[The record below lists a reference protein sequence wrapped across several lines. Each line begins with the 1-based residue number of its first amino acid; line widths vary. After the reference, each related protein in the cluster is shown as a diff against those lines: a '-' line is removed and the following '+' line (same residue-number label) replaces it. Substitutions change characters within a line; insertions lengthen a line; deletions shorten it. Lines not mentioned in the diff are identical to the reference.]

1 MMPTR
6 RQLSW
11 GLLALAALP
20 AACASP
26 NPVLYTLDPVPGPVR
41 PGGPKT
47 VLLRDIAI
55 APYLDRKMIVRSSAG
70 FRIAVE
76 QNDWWGEPFAGM
88 LSRVLAAELEQR
100 LPGTTVLTAAGT
112 IDAPADARISINI
125 ARFDQAADGAVI
137 LAAQSDIGF
146 TSKTRPGVVA
156 TQRLSATPAGSGVA
170 AQVAAMSV
178 ALGALADRLAQTLAA
193 H

>member
-20 AACASP
+20 ASCASP
-26 NPVLYTLDPVPGPVR
+26 NPVLYTLDPVTGVAR

-55 APYLDRKMIVRSSAG
+55 APYLDRKMIVRSSSG

-112 IDAPADARISINI
+112 IDAPADAKISINI
-125 ARFDQAADGAVI
+125 ARFDQDADGTVI
-137 LAAQSDIGF
+137 LAAQSDITF
-146 TSKTRPGVVA
+146 TNAHRQAAIAGE
-156 TQRLSATPAGSGVA
+156 RLRAVPQGTGVA
-170 AQVAAMSV
+170 AQVAAMSR
-178 ALGALADRLAQTLAA
+178 ALGGLADALAATLASR
-193 H
+193 